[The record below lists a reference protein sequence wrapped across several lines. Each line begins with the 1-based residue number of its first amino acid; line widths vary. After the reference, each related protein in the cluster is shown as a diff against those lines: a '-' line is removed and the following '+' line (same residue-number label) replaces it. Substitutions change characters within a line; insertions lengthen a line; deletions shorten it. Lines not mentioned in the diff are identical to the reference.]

1 MLIHPAGL
9 AGSVVTG
16 PVLKSF
22 HAEGVAFFNSMRT
35 PAALLAAAAIKVT
48 TEVLPGPRT
57 AAVGRGDSCLS
68 GSSEESSPKCK
79 GM

>member
-35 PAALLAAAAIKVT
+35 PAALLAAAAIKVCRHSPT
-48 TEVLPGPRT
+48 RVLRWGPP
-57 AAVGRGDSCLS
+57 LS
-68 GSSEESSPKCK
+68 L
-79 GM
+79 